1 MNREHQHK
9 LAAGGSVGVP
19 MRPFENQVVP
29 PVPAP
34 APQVMEP
41 GNADAGAS
49 YQKAWPP
56 PVHSIL
62 PKTAQVQNGYHTM
75 KTTPRF
81 LLQDLVKQAQAS
93 AMDRALIAR
102 EAARQMKLAS
112 EGGCGEDDDECAKK
126 KKEDEE
132 KDASAVSTEY
142 AMKLANAVEYM
153 LHAKVAESPVGPGEG
168 PSALTVTESNLSG
181 SPPGPG
187 EQGKATQANLPP
199 MTVGGQR
206 SLPGGPANQIP
217 NTINDPPGGY
227 GVQTTA
233 MPAGQGKT
241 AEAVYAGNLDAL
253 KKLADQGTSLEDI
266 DAMANA
272 AKRDARTEK
281 LPYQAAGVLGGH
293 ALGRLGE
300 YGYKALTKKDAPLGG
315 YWGPMGAVAGGT
327 LGTVLPKDRTKD
339 IFEEYAALDPRER
352 AIRIAGHNDGDMRGL
367 GGALG
372 FGTGA
377 SFGAIPSML
386 AGSPNVGDSIAGSVA
401 GAQLG
406 SYLGAKADRAIGS
419 KDARN
424 RFNKYDEAV
433 RAAQGGGAADMP
445 KEGTAVPPIVDAFL
459 ATIKQAADSVS
470 PSHISAGPAVE
481 PDASAS
487 EEEVPAKPSGA
498 EMIGSTEGAINYT
511 KQQAKAEPKRDMS
524 SYVGEP
530 ALSSAHDTT
539 LQQAFSHT
547 GDAGVKISSAN
558 AAMQVSR
565 ARELLESIAEA
576 ANK

>member
-253 KKLADQGTSLEDI
+253 RKLAAEGDWIYGAAPGLAGGPTG
-266 DAMANA
+266 AM
-272 AKRDARTEK
+272 
-281 LPYQAAGVLGGH
+281 
-293 ALGRLGE
+293 
-300 YGYKALTKKDAPLGG
+300 LGG
-315 YWGPMGAVAGGT
+315 YLSNEGGNLAQQKGIDHIKGAKRSAKGQMLGGFVGNVAG
-327 LGTVLPKDRTKD
+327 L
-339 IFEEYAALDPRER
+339 AA
-352 AIRIAGHNDGDMRGL
+352 GQQFGL
-367 GGALG
+367 GSMGG
-372 FGTGA
+372 HVGA
-377 SFGAIPSML
+377 SVGHVL
-386 AGSPNVGDSIAGSVA
+386 AMRKYKAMTDAGVPPDAAAAAVSEDASAGVPGEGS
-401 GAQLG
+401 
-406 SYLGAKADRAIGS
+406 
-419 KDARN
+419 
-424 RFNKYDEAV
+424 
-433 RAAQGGGAADMP
+433 MP